1 MKTVF
6 SNSEIVHI
14 FAQQTQENGRTSGVG
29 MFFEGKKIYS
39 YGRHYLLAEFIDDNT
54 ILINDKG
61 YSNTTSKHI
70 SLITQATR
78 QYKQYFTRTVDL
90 QLVYNQIIDLNSR
103 LARAIKKDVIC
114 SDIINFF
121 EGLESF
127 LRQYNKANELLD
139 ERFIEIQNIYGSIY
153 ANKDAYILASKE
165 REVKRKQAE
174 KIKLGKDLEKFLS
187 YEIDYI
193 NSKSSNVD
201 FIRISQNKEFVETS
215 QQVKINIDEARMLY
229 RHIANG
235 NDVKGYKI
243 SNYTVISLN
252 GVLQIGCHR
261 IDTKNMN
268 EVGQQLLQTT

>member
-165 REVKRKQAE
+165 REIKRKQTE

>member
-165 REVKRKQAE
+165 REIKRKQAE